1 MSYRYLPEPGAV
13 SSAPSCSDGN
23 QSGTSNGTNTVSK
36 SSRKESKTASSTKP
50 QSSETLT
57 TSSSPVHLKNT
68 RAMSMW
74 LRQAFLAK
82 DTVLRVN
89 GSGKKTRAT
98 SGRKRLQS
106 FAIYD
111 LDSDTP
117 CWRTSQVCFQLTAAQ
132 CSRKFSQTW
141 PKQGSMRDGV
151 CSEQTMWVP
160 RTDAKDSGLKRLAKT
175 PSAAD
180 AYTGNMKKDEF
191 KFGNS
196 GSLAQEVESGFL
208 ETHRNWPTP
217 SVSDTEGG
225 QQSDRVEQTQS
236 GAYILRKKNKPDSTF
251 GAKLS
256 DAVLFEEKKYSPLPG
271 KLNPTWVEWLMGW
284 PIGWTDLKPLE
295 TDKYQQWLQLHGR
308 S

>member
-1 MSYRYLPEPGAV
+1 V
-13 SSAPSCSDGN
+13 NGN
-23 QSGTSNGTNTVSK
+23 YN
-36 SSRKESKTASSTKP
+36 RKGLSKTSGDG
-50 QSSETLT
+50 
-57 TSSSPVHLKNT
+57 
-68 RAMSMW
+68 
-74 LRQAFLAK
+74 LA
-82 DTVLRVN
+82 
-89 GSGKKTRAT
+89 
-98 SGRKRLQS
+98 
-106 FAIYD
+106 
-111 LDSDTP
+111 
-117 CWRTSQVCFQLTAAQ
+117 TAVKM
-132 CSRKFSQTW
+132 C
-141 PKQGSMRDGV
+141 
-151 CSEQTMWVP
+151 
-160 RTDAKDSGLKRLAKT
+160 KT

-208 ETHRNWPTP
+208 ETHRKWPTP

-236 GAYILRKKNKPDSTF
+236 GAYVLRKKNKPDSTF

-256 DAVLFEEKKYSPLPG
+256 DAVLFEEKQYSPLPG

-284 PIGWTDLKPLE
+284 PLGWTDLKPLE